1 MSLTYFLS
9 NEVPVWLS
17 NQCTQSLPDKEIE
30 MEASS
35 RVNPEVIG
43 GSRKSSMKGF
53 KVLFLTKNKD
63 S

>member
-1 MSLTYFLS
+1 MYFLP
-9 NEVPVWLS
+9 NEVPTWLS
-17 NQCTQSLPDKEIE
+17 NQCTQSLPAKELK
-30 MEASS
+30 MEAST

-53 KVLFLTKNKD
+53 EVFFLTKSED